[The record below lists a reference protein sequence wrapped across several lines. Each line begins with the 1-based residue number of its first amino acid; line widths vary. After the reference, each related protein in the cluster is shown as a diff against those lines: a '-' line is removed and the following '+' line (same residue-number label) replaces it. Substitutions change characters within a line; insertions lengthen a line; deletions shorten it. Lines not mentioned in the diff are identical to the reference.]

1 VLSRRA
7 LLQKGLTG
15 ASFALAAPMIQ
26 RGRFCLQAQGLVA
39 QNEPAYSTQV
49 LDLVRRSTVI
59 DMLGL
64 LTLNYTKLSSW
75 EAQPSCFAPHD
86 FNKLRASGITIF
98 HPAVGFT
105 DGDVYTSSLRDING
119 WNQFIASHR
128 SQFLRIDC
136 PADLDRAKASGRLG
150 IVIGQQ
156 NSLHFRT
163 VADVDCFYRLGQ
175 RVSQL
180 TYDDNAIGGGSTDPR
195 DVGLTPYGAQIIDR
209 MNAVGMAVDISHCSD
224 RTTLDALHA
233 SRKPVL
239 VTHSNC
245 RALVPDCARCKTDE
259 AIRLLAD
266 KGGVIGITMVR
277 GFVQASG
284 PATIEDVLDHIDHVV
299 KLVGVEH
306 VGIGSD
312 VDLEGRDAHIHPRKR
327 FDLDGIDYSQKI
339 FDLAQGLIRR
349 KYSAENIEL
358 ILGGNF
364 QRVLASIWSPEPA
377 SSSVETRS

>member
-1 VLSRRA
+1 MV
-7 LLQKGLTG
+7 G
-15 ASFALAAPMIQ
+15 
-26 RGRFCLQAQGLVA
+26 RG
-39 QNEPAYSTQV
+39 
-49 LDLVRRSTVI
+49 TVI

-75 EAQPSCFAPHD
+75 EAQPSCFAPRD
-86 FNKLRASGITIF
+86 FERLRASGITIF

-105 DGDVYTSSLRDING
+105 EGDVYASSLRDING
-119 WNQFIASHR
+119 WNEFIAAHPGE
-128 SQFLRIDC
+128 FLRIDC
-136 PADLDRAKASGRLG
+136 PEDLERVKSSGRLG

-163 VADVDCFYRLGQ
+163 VDDVDCFYRLGQ

-195 DVGLTPYGAQIIDR
+195 DVGLTPYGAQIVDR
-209 MNAVGMAVDISHCSD
+209 MNTVGMAVDISHCSD

-245 RALVPDCARCKTDE
+245 RALVPSCARCKTDE

-284 PATIEDVLDHIDHVV
+284 PATIEDVLDHIDHVA

-312 VDLEGRDAHIHPRKR
+312 VDLDGRDAHIRPKKR

-339 FDLAQGLIRR
+339 FDLTEGLLRR
-349 KYSAENIEL
+349 NYSAANIEL

-364 QRVLASIWSPEPA
+364 QRALASIWSSEPRA
-377 SSSVETRS
+377 

>member
-1 VLSRRA
+1 
-7 LLQKGLTG
+7 
-15 ASFALAAPMIQ
+15 MIQ
-26 RGRFCLQAQGLVA
+26 RGRFCLLAQSPLA
-39 QNEPAYSTQV
+39 PNEVAYSTQV
-49 LDLVRRSTVI
+49 VDLVRRCTVI

-64 LTLNYTKLSSW
+64 LTLNYTKLAAW
-75 EAQPSCFAPHD
+75 ETQPAGFAAHD
-86 FNKLRASGITIF
+86 FEKLRDSGITIF

-105 DGDVYTSSLRDING
+105 EGDVYASSLRDITG
-119 WNQFIASHR
+119 WNEFIAAHPSE
-128 SQFLRIDC
+128 FLRIDC
-136 PADLDRAKASGRLG
+136 PGDLEGVKASGRLG

-156 NSLHFRT
+156 NSRHFRT
-163 VADVDCFYRLGQ
+163 VDDVDCFYHLGQ

-195 DVGLTPYGAQIIDR
+195 DVGLTPYGAQIVDR

-224 RTTLDALHA
+224 RTTLDTLHA

-245 RALVPDCARCKTDE
+245 RALVPASARCKTDE

-277 GFVQASG
+277 GFVQSSG
-284 PATIEDVLDHIDHVV
+284 PATIEDVLDHIDHVA

-312 VDLEGRDAHIHPRKR
+312 VDLDGRDAHIRPKKR
-327 FDLDGIDYSQKI
+327 FDLDGVDYSQKI
-339 FDLAQGLIRR
+339 FDLTEGLTRR

-364 QRVLASIWSPEPA
+364 QRALGSIWSPELTAP
-377 SSSVETRS
+377 SGRGSVTS

>member
-1 VLSRRA
+1 
-7 LLQKGLTG
+7 
-15 ASFALAAPMIQ
+15 MIQ
-26 RGRFCLQAQGLVA
+26 RGRFCLQAQSPLV
-39 QNEPAYSTQV
+39 YSTLA
-49 LDLVRRSTVI
+49 LDIVRRSTVI

-64 LTLNYTKLSSW
+64 LTLNYSKLSSW
-75 EAQPSCFAPHD
+75 ETQPARFAPQD
-86 FNKLRASGITIF
+86 FQRLRASGITIF

-105 DGDVYTSSLRDING
+105 EGDVYESSLRDITG
-119 WNQFIASHR
+119 WNEFIACHPNE
-128 SQFLRIDC
+128 FVRIDC
-136 PADLDRAKASGRLG
+136 VADLVGAKASGRLG

-163 VADVDCFYRLGQ
+163 VDDVDCFYSLGQ

-180 TYDDNAIGGGSTDPR
+180 TYDDNVIGGGSTDPR
-195 DVGLTPYGAQIIDR
+195 DVGLTPYGAAIVDR
-209 MNAVGMAVDISHCSD
+209 MNALGMAVDVSHCSD

-245 RALVPDCARCKTDE
+245 RALVATSPRCKTDE
-259 AIRLLAD
+259 AIRLLASQ
-266 KGGVIGITMVR
+266 GGVIGITMVR

-312 VDLEGRDAHIHPRKR
+312 VDLDGRDARIRPRKR

-339 FDLAQGLIRR
+339 FDLTEGLIRR

-364 QRVLASIWSPEPA
+364 QRALAAIWSPQP
-377 SSSVETRS
+377 S